1 MSAKRR
7 RYQTPRRRDRAEVVK
22 AVAVSAGIV
31 IATALMIWLLRPGPS
46 SRFDG
51 GGGGLFNRQPR
62 ASWLVGLT
70 IASAAIFAWWVLTQR
85 HRRST
90 PVLLVSGGLAIVAGA
105 VLAGIFWPGG
115 LLRQYETVPAF
126 DPSEFED
133 LTSTTVPADTSS
145 TVPADTSS
153 TAPPGTDTAG
163 AGSTTAPTA
172 APSETT
178 PTTGS
183 P

>member
-7 RYQTPRRRDRAEVVK
+7 RYQAPRHRGRAEVVK
-22 AVAVSAGIV
+22 AVAVSVAIV
-31 IATALMIWLLRPGPS
+31 AATALMIWLLRPGPS

-70 IASAAIFAWWVLTQR
+70 LATAAIYLWWVRAGR
-85 HRRST
+85 HRRS
-90 PVLLVSGGLAIVAGA
+90 PVVLLAAGALVIGAAA
-105 VLAGIFWPGG
+105 VLAGVAWPGG
-115 LLRQYETVPAF
+115 LLREYQTVPAF

-133 LTSTTVPADTSS
+133 LTSTTLPAG
-145 TVPADTSS
+145 TSS
-153 TAPPGTDTAG
+153 TAPAGPATTGPGPTSA
-163 AGSTTAPTA
+163 TTLAPT
-172 APSETT
+172 ETT